1 VPKVL
6 QSFCARVGTERI
18 LTSTYAPQ
26 TDGMVVRF
34 NAIPGPGQVRDARG
48 GLGQHLGF
56 AVFRYN
62 ATSNE
67 AHLTL
72 SGGDED
78 VDEYGRQENAK
89 PIVRHFRC
97 FRILF

>member
-34 NAIPGPGQVRDARG
+34 NATLFRDLAKFVT
-48 GLGQHLGF
+48 H
-56 AVFRYN
+56 
-62 ATSNE
+62 E
-67 AHLTL
+67 
-72 SGGDED
+72 ED
-78 VDEYGRQENAK
+78 WDN
-89 PIVRHFRC
+89 I
-97 FRILF
+97 